1 MNRQNPHAGK
11 GLVVMIVV
19 IVLVLAAGA
28 GGVVLGAKILGAKA
42 HSAEGKTDTAAEKST
57 DKDHKP
63 AKETHAKSK
72 GKGEETSSEAV
83 VVDLGEFLVNL
94 EGGAENR
101 YLRAEVA
108 IRIAGLPAAAK
119 KSGHGAAE
127 DNDLPDDDLAVA
139 KDCVTTVLSSGVF
152 AQLRTSAGR
161 AKLKAE
167 VQSRLAEALPDYTIH
182 EVLFT
187 SFVMQ

>member
-1 MNRQNPHAGK
+1 MNRQTPQAGK
-11 GLVVMIVV
+11 GLAVMIVV

-28 GGVVLGAKILGAKA
+28 GGVVLGAKMLGAKA
-42 HSAEGKTDTAAEKST
+42 HSTEGKTEAAAEKST
-57 DKDHKP
+57 HKGHKP
-63 AKETHAKSK
+63 ARD
-72 GKGEETSSEAV
+72 KGEKRSGEAV

-108 IRIAGLPAAAK
+108 IRVGGLPVAAK

-161 AKLKAE
+161 AKLKAQ

>member
-1 MNRQNPHAGK
+1 MNRQTPQAGK

-28 GGVVLGAKILGAKA
+28 GGVVLGAKMLGAKA
-42 HSAEGKTDTAAEKST
+42 HSAEGKTDTAAEKSR

-63 AKETHAKSK
+63 AKETHAKDK
-72 GKGEETSSEAV
+72 GGEPSHEAV

-101 YLRAEVA
+101 YLRAEVS
-108 IRIAGLPAAAK
+108 IRVAGLPVSAK

-127 DNDLPDDDLAVA
+127 DNDLPGDDLAVA

-152 AQLRTSAGR
+152 AQLRTGAGR

-167 VQSRLAEALPDYTIH
+167 AQSRLAEALPEYTIH